1 MPLYIIQNGDKYVAM
16 RNVIY
21 NYAAPTYTNNIAEA
35 TLFSDVEQVLDVADS
50 LSDTVMIKSVSINEV
65 QAVDDLIVEAKRK
78 RALAK
83 LTTKDKELL
92 GLS

>member
-21 NYAAPTYTNNIAEA
+21 HYAAPTYTTNITEA